1 MASAA
6 MASAPVESASMEPAS
21 MEPASME
28 SSEMALSEMPS
39 VEMMTASLEDYPATV
54 IGTEVT
60 VVRTFK
66 GTKVRARTNIAAG
79 ASA

>member
-1 MASAA
+1 MASTA
-6 MASAPVESASMEPAS
+6 MESATMEPTPVKSAPVKSAA
-21 MEPASME
+21 ME
-28 SSEMALSEMPS
+28 SSEVVLAEVPS
-39 VEMMTASLEDYPATV
+39 IKMVTAPLEDYPATV

-66 GTKVRARTNIAAG
+66 RTKVRARTNIAAG

>member
-1 MASAA
+1 MASTA
-6 MASAPVESASMEPAS
+6 MESATMEPTPVKSA
-21 MEPASME
+21 AME
-28 SSEMALSEMPS
+28 SSEVVLAEVPS
-39 VEMMTASLEDYPATV
+39 IKMVAAPLEDYPATV

-66 GTKVRARTNIAAG
+66 RTKVRARTNIAAG

>member
-1 MASAA
+1 MASTA
-6 MASAPVESASMEPAS
+6 MASTPVESAPVES
-21 MEPASME
+21 ASME

-39 VEMMTASLEDYPATV
+39 VEMVTAPLEDYPATV

-66 GTKVRARTNIAAG
+66 RTKVRTWTNIAAG
-79 ASA
+79 APA